1 MIGVIIITTIIS
13 ITILIIVIIIV
24 GEQLKVSGAHA
35 RTVGIWDGFHV
46 IRMRL
51 ESDDCKPLTQS

>member
-1 MIGVIIITTIIS
+1 MMGVIITTTIIT
-13 ITILIIVIIIV
+13 ITIFIIVIVV
-24 GEQLKVSGAHA
+24 GEQLKVSGIHV